1 MNKIT
6 IKQQADTLIR
16 AGKIKTSSYVN
27 GESRYIVSFGGQIYS
42 VTYGKKI
49 IIEYVRRED
58 Q

>member
-6 IKQQADTLIR
+6 IKQQAATLIR
-16 AGKIKTSSYVN
+16 DGKIKASSYVN
-27 GESRYIVSFGGQIYS
+27 GESRYIDSFGGQIYS

-49 IIEYVRRED
+49 IIEYVRREE

>member
-16 AGKIKTSSYVN
+16 DGKIELTKHCN
-27 GESRYIVSFGGQIYS
+27 GERIFIVKFGGQIYG

-49 IIEYVRRED
+49 IIEHIRRADE
-58 Q
+58 

>member
-6 IKQQADTLIR
+6 IKQQADTLICD
-16 AGKIKTSSYVN
+16 GKIQTSSYVN

-49 IIEYVRRED
+49 IIEYVRREE

>member
-16 AGKIKTSSYVN
+16 DGKIKTASYLN
-27 GESRYIVSFGGQIYS
+27 GERRYIVSFGGQIYS

-49 IIEYVRRED
+49 IIEYVRRSEE
-58 Q
+58 

>member
-6 IKQQADTLIR
+6 IKQQADTIIR
-16 AGKIKTSSYVN
+16 DGKIKKSSYVN

-49 IIEYVRRED
+49 IIEYVRREE